1 MRLGRPLAAASVMA
15 AAIGASLAASPALAD
30 GAIKF
35 ADDQHNIVNPSDT
48 AFSVAGTGCTGTDA
62 TVGVAL
68 FAPDGT
74 MSSIVK
80 TTPGEDGSW
89 TTTLNIPELVQ
100 STGVEA
106 KTDGSADGWSIGAAC
121 LVYGEQ
127 QDQQAQ
133 EVIAFDNT
141 DVEGTYRVVTD
152 ENGAQTLEIKGTG
165 FSPNE
170 EVTVTLVGKEDP
182 SASYPVGKLPAD
194 ANGALQG
201 SLPTPAGVPDGQYVL
216 NLEGN
221 RYGEG
226 GTGHGVIVV
235 EGGVFRLADD
245 TGNGIGGDDG
255 GATTAPAAPANNSN
269 SVNVP
274 ASTGATQA
282 ASNSSNKPLAQTGS
296 NGLLFGGIAAAL
308 VAIGG
313 GALFLRRRKV

>member
-141 DVEGTYRVVTD
+141 
-152 ENGAQTLEIKGTG
+152 A
-165 FSPNE
+165 
-170 EVTVTLVGKEDP
+170 
-182 SASYPVGKLPAD
+182 SAV
-194 ANGALQG
+194 
-201 SLPTPAGVPDGQYVL
+201 
-216 NLEGN
+216 
-221 RYGEG
+221 
-226 GTGHGVIVV
+226 
-235 EGGVFRLADD
+235 
-245 TGNGIGGDDG
+245 
-255 GATTAPAAPANNSN
+255 TTAEPP
-269 SVNVP
+269 P
-274 ASTGATQA
+274 PRRLPLTTATA
-282 ASNSSNKPLAQTGS
+282 
-296 NGLLFGGIAAAL
+296 
-308 VAIGG
+308 
-313 GALFLRRRKV
+313 